1 MKVKI
6 KKLREN
12 AQSPKYQTPD
22 SAAADLHACLDS
34 PLTVLPGERVKV
46 PTGIAIEY
54 EDKNVVAVICAR
66 PRTDAGID
74 TSGLSAKHGI
84 ALANGIGVVDP
95 DYRGEL
101 LVSVVNLSD
110 TPYTFIDGE
119 RIAQLLLL
127 PIIRG
132 EFEIAD
138 TLSDTERGSGGFG
151 STGA

>member
-6 KKLREN
+6 KKLKEN
-12 AQSPKYQTPD
+12 AQAPEYKTAD
-22 SAAADLHACLDS
+22 SAAADLHACLDG
-34 PLTVLPGERVKV
+34 PLSVMPGERAKV

-66 PRTDAGID
+66 
-74 TSGLSAKHGI
+74 SGLSAKHGI
-84 ALANGIGVVDP
+84 ALANGIGVIDP

-110 TPYTFIDGE
+110 QPYTFADGE
-119 RIAQLLLL
+119 RIAQLMFL

-132 EFEIAD
+132 EFEFSES
-138 TLSDTERGSGGFG
+138 LSDTERGAGGFG